1 MKRKGRGAGRDGIL
15 PQLRPLLAV
24 AWRLQH
30 TADRLDYAK
39 ISKLFGNNYTKA
51 YQTVHALMGVGDADT
66 PSYLPLS
73 EDNNGIELV
82 SEPDYRCLRLR
93 LTRLETTALVAALDR
108 VGLPCDNPS
117 RERVLACFGNPLGT
131 SAPSG
136 SIARP
141 DCPENISVL
150 TACAVGIVDKRDL
163 VFDYQG
169 TKDTAPRE
177 RRVLPKRLHQNGE
190 LWKLDAY
197 DYAADGERTFY
208 LAHMSAV
215 RLFSEGDTRSTA
227 AGLDKL
233 DRRVVT
239 LRFADKHLLDLL
251 EWPGLEV
258 VRERAGVV
266 EATIPYYGGPWLVRR
281 IASGGGSITTTDEA
295 LAEQVRTY
303 VQELLGTQE

>member
-30 TADRLDYAK
+30 AGDRLDYAK
-39 ISKLFGNNYTKA
+39 VTKFFGGNYNKA
-51 YQTVHALMGVGDADT
+51 YQTLHSLMGVGDVNT

-73 EDNNGIELV
+73 EDNNGVELV
-82 SEPDYRCLRLR
+82 SEPDYRCHRLR

-108 VGLPCDNPS
+108 AGLSPDNPS
-117 RERVLACFGNPLGT
+117 RERILACFGNPSGMG
-131 SAPSG
+131 AASG

-150 TACAVGIVDKRDL
+150 TTCAIGIVDKRDL
-163 VFDYQG
+163 VFAYQG
-169 TKDTAPRE
+169 TKDAAPRR
-177 RRVLPKRLHQNGE
+177 RRVMPKRLHQNGE

-197 DYAADGERTFY
+197 DYEADGERTFY
-208 LAHMSAV
+208 LAHMNTVQLVSAPEEQAV
-215 RLFSEGDTRSTA
+215 EIDDAHS
-227 AGLDKL
+227 

-239 LRFADKHLLDLL
+239 LRFSDKHLLDLF
-251 EWPGLEV
+251 EWPGLKV

-303 VQELLGTQE
+303 AQELLEKQ